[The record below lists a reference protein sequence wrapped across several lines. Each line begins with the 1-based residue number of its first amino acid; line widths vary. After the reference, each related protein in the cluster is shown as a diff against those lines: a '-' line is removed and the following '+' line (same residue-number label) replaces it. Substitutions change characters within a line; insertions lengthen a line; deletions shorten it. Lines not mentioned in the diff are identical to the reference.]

1 MKIVQYNLQHFL
13 EQYMKILMKNK
24 KVKMLDVLK
33 KDIVIVIVNN
43 IFMLEIL
50 MI

>member
-13 EQYMKILMKNK
+13 EQYMKILMKDKNNQ
-24 KVKMLDVLK
+24 MPDVLK
-33 KDIVIVIVNN
+33 KDIIIVIVNN